1 MKIIT
6 NSEAIQETLTFIALT
21 PVSEDEVADRQR
33 AREDGTL
40 KTDRHGKPTYS
51 VAVKV
56 LEDGQEARDTYI
68 NVRTPAAIPAL
79 TPLKPVGEVEV
90 NVFSTRSGAIT
101 VITVDRFEVATAPA
115 RQASPQQG
123 QPVRKPAN

>member
-6 NSEAIQETLTFIALT
+6 TSEAIQETLTFIALT
-21 PVSEDEVADRQR
+21 PVNEAEVAERQR

-51 VAVKV
+51 VSGLKI
-56 LEDGQEARDTYI
+56 LEDGQEARDTYV
-68 NVRTPAAIPAL
+68 NVRTPADIPAL

-90 NVFSTRSGAIT
+90 NVYSTRSGAIT
-101 VITVDRFEVATAPA
+101 VITVDSFVSATPV
-115 RQASPQQG
+115 RQAPTQG
-123 QPVRKPAN
+123 QPVRKQAN